1 MNRILSL
8 AICSLLVS
16 PVFSQTFNGSS
27 GSILDL
33 QTINAP
39 AVVSGLAGSI
49 NTTSFGVEQV
59 CLNLTHTYL
68 ADLDI
73 SLVAPDGTVI
83 QLVAGIGGGDDDMQN
98 TCFRGD
104 APTSVTSGT
113 APFSG
118 TFKPMQQ
125 LGLVNNGQNPNGT
138 WYLRVHDGYNGDE
151 GTLQN
156 WSITFGNTPASYF
169 QFQESDLPIVVI
181 NTNGQ
186 SIVDDP
192 KIMVDM
198 GIIYNGPNVR
208 NHLSD
213 PKNEY
218 NGKAGI
224 EIRGNYS
231 ASLPQKP
238 YDFELQ
244 DVNGNAIDAP
254 LLGMPAES
262 DWLLLA
268 NYNDKSFARNVL
280 PFQLF
285 DTMGHY
291 SIRCRLVDV
300 VLNGEYNGIY
310 LLSEKIKRDSSR
322 IDIPKLEPNETTG
335 QDLTGGYIIKIDY
348 WDNSNSWLLSHHPI
362 GYPDV
367 DVHMV
372 YYYPKPEEIVPEQ
385 KNYIQDFIN
394 QFENALYGVDFDD
407 PEVGYRRFIN
417 VSSFIDY
424 FLISEVTRNGDGY
437 KKSRYFYKDKD
448 KADGTFRK
456 LKAGP
461 VWDFDWALKDMWQ
474 GADDGSEFM
483 YPLVDQDVKAPGWY
497 IRLLQDPLF
506 ADELRCRYED
516 LRRSVLSEAYLFAKV
531 DSVAALVHESQA
543 WHFDKWGNLGV
554 ATGTPEI
561 QAPSQSYAEEVQRLK
576 DWLHRR
582 IVWLDANMPGT
593 LAGCSMTGI
602 NEESL
607 ESLAVQS
614 FPNPFSDYIALQFA
628 EDFKQGFSYRLAD
641 QSGRMIQSADIQPGS
656 LSGSLFK
663 IGDLAP
669 LQHGIYFLELQ
680 INGKRVVMKMTK

>member
-1 MNRILSL
+1 MNKLLSL
-8 AICSLLVS
+8 AVFSLLYTAT
-16 PVFSQTFNGSS
+16 FSQTFNG
-27 GSILDL
+27 GGGAILDQ
-33 QTINAP
+33 QTIDAP
-39 AVVSGLAGSI
+39 AMVSGLASSI
-49 NTTSFGVEQV
+49 NITNFGVEQV

-83 QLVAGIGGGDDDMQN
+83 QLSAGIGGGDDDMQN

-104 APTSVTSGT
+104 AAASITSGS

-118 TFKPMQQ
+118 TFKPVQQ

-138 WYLRVHDGYNGDE
+138 WKLRVHDGYNDDQ

-156 WSITFGNTPASYF
+156 WSITFGNTPATYF

-186 SIVDDP
+186 AISDDP
-192 KIMVDM
+192 KIMADM
-198 GIIYNGPNVR
+198 GIIYNGPNMR
-208 NHLSD
+208 NHVSD

-218 NGKAGI
+218 NGKIGI

-244 DVNGNAIDAP
+244 DVNGNSIDAP

-268 NYNDKSFARNVL
+268 NYNDKSFARNAI

-285 DTMGHY
+285 DTMGNY

-300 VLNGEYNGIY
+300 VLNGQYDGIY

-322 IDIPKLEPNETTG
+322 INIPKLEPNEITG

-348 WDNSNSWLLSHHPI
+348 WDNNNSWLLTHHPI
-362 GYPDV
+362 GYPDL
-367 DVHMV
+367 DIHMV
-372 YYYPKPEEIVPEQ
+372 YYYPKAEEIVPEQ
-385 KNYIQDFIN
+385 KAYIQDFID
-394 QFENALYGVDFDD
+394 QFETALYGPNFDD
-407 PEVGYRRFIN
+407 PDEGYRKFIN

-448 KADGTFRK
+448 HADGTFRK

-461 VWDFDWALKDMWQ
+461 VWDFDWALKDMWN
-474 GADDGSEFM
+474 GAEDGSAFM
-483 YPLVDQDVKAPGWY
+483 YGAVDQDVKAPGWY
-497 IRLLQDPLF
+497 IRLLEDPLF

-516 LRRSVLSEAYLFAKV
+516 LRRTILSEEYIMAKV
-531 DSVAALVHESQA
+531 DSVAAIVAESQE
-543 WHFDKWGNLGV
+543 WHFDRWGNLGV

-561 QAPSQSYAEEVQRLK
+561 QAPSQTYAEEVQRLK
-576 DWLHRR
+576 DWFHRR

-593 LAGCSMTGI
+593 LAGCSMAGI
-602 NEESL
+602 SEENL
-607 ESLAVQS
+607 QEFTVQS
-614 FPNPFSDYIALQFA
+614 FPNPFNSYIAIQFA
-628 EDFKQGFSYRLAD
+628 EDFKSGFTYRLTD
-641 QSGRMIQSADIQPGS
+641 QTGRIIKTVQIAPGN
-656 LSGSLFK
+656 LEGSLFK
-663 IGDLAP
+663 IGELES
-669 LQHGIYFLELQ
+669 LNGGIYFLELEV
-680 INGKRVVMKMTK
+680 NGKKVVRKMMK